1 MKTWWARLGD
11 ELIPACEESTK
22 LLRRLAPGEGLQLN
36 AIRVRSLDW
45 HKMYFACCREIGRNR
60 DPQRDEDSI
69 DGELRIRAG
78 HYEVIFVDGHE
89 VRYPKRIAFDKLT
102 ADQWAQLW
110 PSLDA
115 AMLDGFGFDF
125 EEWKYS
131 GRVRQD
137 EQEAA

>member
-1 MKTWWARLGD
+1 
-11 ELIPACEESTK
+11 
-22 LLRRLAPGEGLQLN
+22 LRRLAPGEGLQLN
-36 AIRVRSLDW
+36 AIKVRSLDW
-45 HKMYFACCREIGRNR
+45 HKMYFGCCREIGRNQ

-78 HYEVIFVDGHE
+78 HYEVIFVERRE
-89 VRYPKRIAFDKLT
+89 VLYPKRIAFDRLT

-110 PSLDA
+110 PSIDA

-125 EEWKYS
+125 EEWKKS
-131 GRVRQD
+131 GRVRHD